1 MTEKLYYIDA
11 YMSEFTAIAVSS
23 EKSGELY
30 DTVLDRTAFFPEEGG
45 QYADSGEIAGIRVLD
60 VSEKDGVIHHYT
72 EKEVP
77 IGEPLFCK
85 IDFDE
90 RYEKMQCHTAE
101 HILSGLFHSLFGLDN
116 VGFHLGKEEVTM
128 DISRPLSK
136 EELSRVECLANEI
149 VYKNVEVCADFPS
162 SEELSSLEYR
172 SKLELTEN
180 VRIVKIGE
188 YDSCACCAP
197 HVKRTGEIGLIK
209 ILDSAKLRGGMRL
222 NITAGRRA
230 MRAFFSLY
238 EISSSISAALSVPK
252 SSIDTEVKKLLADKA
267 RAEAE
272 LSQYKISVMENE
284 ARKFAP
290 TENNPVLHF
299 DLAGFDELIAYSNI
313 AIEKVSGIL
322 VLLSRDK
329 ENYRYV
335 ISSRTKNLREI
346 SADINKSLLGRGG
359 GRPNMIQGS
368 FSESLEN
375 IKEYFSRLT

>member
-11 YMSEFTAIAVSS
+11 YIKEFSATALSS
-23 EKSGELY
+23 EKCGEVY

-172 SKLELTEN
+172 SKLDLTEN

-197 HVKRTGEIGLIK
+197 HVKSTGEIGLIK
-209 ILDSAKLRGGMRL
+209 ILDTAKLRGGMRL

-230 MRAFFSLY
+230 MRTFAELYNISLD
-238 EISSSISAALSVPK
+238 ISAALSVPK
-252 SSIDTEVKKLLADKA
+252 SEIALEVKKILADKA
-267 RAEAE
+267 RVETE
-272 LSQYKISVMENE
+272 FSQYKISASEKA
-284 ARKFAP
+284 AREFPP
-290 TENNPVLHF
+290 TESNLVLEL
-299 DLAGFDELIAYSNI
+299 DGLGFGELIAYSNI
-313 AIEKVSGIL
+313 AVEKVSGIL
-322 VLLSRDK
+322 VLLSKDGGG
-329 ENYRYV
+329 YRYV
-335 ISSRTKNLREI
+335 ISSRTRNLREL
-346 SADINKSLLGRGG
+346 SSDINKSLLGRGG

-368 FSESLEN
+368 FAESLEN
-375 IKEYFSRLT
+375 IKNYFSRLI

>member
-11 YMSEFTAIAVSS
+11 YTSEFTATAVSS
-23 EKSGELY
+23 EKLGELY

-45 QYADSGEIAGIRVLD
+45 QYADSGEIAGVRVLN
-60 VSEKDGVIHHYT
+60 VLEKGGVIHHYT

-77 IGEPLFCK
+77 TGTILSCK

-90 RYEKMQCHTAE
+90 RYEKMQCHTGE

-116 VGFHLGKEEVTM
+116 VGFHLGKEDVTM
-128 DISRPLSK
+128 DISSPLSK
-136 EELSRVECLANEI
+136 EDLYKVERLANEI
-149 VYKNVEVCADFPS
+149 IYKNVEVAATFPS
-162 SEELSSLEYR
+162 SAELVGLEYR

-197 HVKRTGEIGLIK
+197 HVSRTGEIGLIK
-209 ILDSAKLRGGMRL
+209 ILDFVKLRGGMRL

-230 MRAFFSLY
+230 MRVFSSLY
-238 EISSSISAALSVPK
+238 DISANVSTALSVPK
-252 SSIDTEVKKLLADKA
+252 TEIHTEVKKLLSDKA
-267 RAEAE
+267 RLEAE
-272 LSQYKISVMENE
+272 FSQYKISVMENQ
-284 ARKFAP
+284 ARKLAP
-290 TENNPVLHF
+290 VENNLVLHF
-299 DLAGFDELIAYSNI
+299 DSADFDELIAYSNI

-322 VLLSRDK
+322 VLLSRDG